1 MSLRHFTKQQFSDG
15 TTIDGNRLEKALQD
29 LENWANEIED
39 TQFKNRWLQ
48 SRLVMK
54 YLPPTADY
62 DTTVAGNTVAGN
74 YKHAPFLPVYNSS
87 TDQNP
92 FRLKGNR
99 LFWKEPY
106 SPPTLTYNPAIVPAN
121 PDDIYKDQCVWT
133 SALAVGDDP
142 LIIESV
148 DLVLLTYTSEY
159 ISDWRYGA
167 GSGGGALGEYSKDLQ
182 IQITADNPFLPNV
195 QVKNTVLF
203 HKYFSTS
210 QAAKFTLQ
218 PVIASAD
225 MNPSLTSVS
234 GMVPVHE
241 NSLSMNMDDL
251 NIPIPPYTRIR
262 FSLILP
268 FESGK
273 LPWGDKPWQNAI
285 PTMTLNVL
293 ERLTDA

>member
-29 LENWANEIED
+29 LEDWANGIED
-39 TQFKNRWLQ
+39 TQFKNRWMQ
-48 SRLVMK
+48 SRFVMK
-54 YLPPTADY
+54 YLPPTSDY

-92 FRLKGNR
+92 FRVKGNR

-106 SPPTLTYNPAIVPAN
+106 SSPTLTYDPTVVPAN
-121 PDDIYKDQCVWT
+121 PDDIYKDQSVWT

-159 ISDWRYGA
+159 ISDWRYDA
-167 GSGGGALGEYSKDLQ
+167 GSAGGASGTYSKDLQ

-195 QVKNTVLF
+195 QVKNTILF
-203 HKYFSTS
+203 HKYFSTAEAS
-210 QAAKFTLQ
+210 KFTLQ
-218 PVIASAD
+218 AVTPSTD
-225 MNPSLTSVS
+225 MNPPFS
-234 GMVPVHE
+234 GVCVPVHE
-241 NSLSMNMDDL
+241 NSLSLNLSDL
-251 NIPIPPYTRIR
+251 NIPIPPFTRIR

-268 FESGK
+268 FESGH
-273 LPWGDKPWQNAI
+273 LPWGDKPWQNSV

-293 ERLTDA
+293 ERLTNA